1 MNALKLDIDS
11 IRERLAAEREALVET
26 ETVRRDAADVV
37 DLDQARV
44 GRVSRA
50 DAMQDQAMARAAQAR
65 AEERI
70 KRIDAALARIDDAS
84 FGECARCG
92 EPIDPRRLDA
102 DPTATLC
109 LACAERN

>member
-1 MNALKLDIDS
+1 MNAKKLDVETC
-11 IRERLAAEREALVET
+11 RERLVAERHALADT
-26 ETVRRDAADVV
+26 ETVRRGATEVV

-50 DAMQDQAMARAAQAR
+50 DALQDQAMARATQAR
-65 AEERI
+65 AEERV
-70 KRIDAALARIDDAS
+70 KRIDAALRRIDEGS

-92 EPIDPRRLDA
+92 EPIAPGRLEA

-109 LACAERN
+109 LACAERA

>member
-1 MNALKLDIDS
+1 MKLDVAA
-11 IRERLAAEREALVET
+11 IRDRLAAERAALVDT

-65 AEERI
+65 AEQRI
-70 KRIDAALARIDDAS
+70 KRIDAALARIEDAS

-109 LACAERN
+109 LGCAERA